1 MSGLVSFASMSPTQ
15 IQQAFETAE
24 QLAQA
29 QHLEE
34 AESLYRRILA
44 QQPDNPDA
52 LHLLGL
58 VVYQLG
64 RVQEAV
70 DLVGRAAT
78 ADPRRPDFAFNLGL
92 ILSQTGRTD
101 QAITAYR
108 QALALQP
115 DHAGAGNNLGLALH
129 LAGRNDEAISIYHAS
144 LAANPTVAELHFN
157 LGIALQSLGRLDEAV
172 ESFRQAAAIK
182 PDYADAWNG
191 IGNVLQSQQKFD
203 QAIEVYRQLLARQPD
218 CVQAHNN
225 LGEALRAQ
233 DRLEE
238 AIAAFRQAIALRPDF
253 PESHYNMGIALR
265 LGGNLD
271 DAVAAYR
278 KAISL
283 RPDHAESHNNLGN
296 ALKDMG
302 RLVEALASYRR
313 AVAIRPDYADADCN
327 LVWAL
332 HYSLE
337 HDAAAILTE
346 LRRWNHLHAAPLA
359 ASIQPHANDRSPDRR
374 LRIGYVS
381 PDFRNH
387 VVGRNLLPLL
397 REHDHGPFEIFC
409 YSNVAR
415 GDAFTEQFR
424 SHADH
429 WRDITQVGDE
439 HAARMI
445 RQDGIDILID
455 LAGHTAGNRLLVF
468 ARKPAP
474 IQATFGGYPGGTG
487 LATMDWRISDPYLD
501 PPGLSETH
509 YVEKIIRLPHSFWCY
524 DPAAMQVQAM
534 GVGPLPALANGCMTF
549 GCLNNFCKI
558 SDPTL
563 ALWSRVLKRVANSRL
578 LVMAPPG
585 SARQRLLQTMA
596 DLGIDAQRIAFVQ
609 HQLRQEYLQ
618 VYHRIDLGLDTYPYN
633 GHTTSLDSLWMGV
646 PVITLV
652 GERSVGRA
660 GYSQLCNL
668 NLADLAAKDEDE
680 FVKIAAQL
688 AGDLPRLAQLR
699 SSLQERMRRSA
710 LTDAAGFARGIQAA
724 YRQMWHAWCAGSC
737 AGS

>member
-1 MSGLVSFASMSPTQ
+1 MAELDTQ
-15 IQQAFETAE
+15 QLLESAIDHHQAGRLGEAQSRCKQILLRDPKDADAL
-24 QLAQA
+24 QLLGVVTLQLGDKPAALEMLQRA
-29 QHLEE
+29 AAMNPDAPDCHCSLGMALSALDRNEE
-34 AESLYRRILA
+34 AEAQFRKALSLKSDYVEAGIGLGG
-44 QQPDNPDA
+44 A
-52 LHLLGL
+52 LRA
-58 VVYQLG
+58 LG
-64 RVQEAV
+64 RRQEAEE
-70 DLVGRAAT
+70 
-78 ADPRRPDFAFNLGL
+78 
-92 ILSQTGRTD
+92 I
-101 QAITAYR
+101 YR
-108 QALALQP
+108 QIARRQPALASQFLSLGNRLRSQGRWDEAIAAFHRALALHPQ
-115 DHAGAGNNLGLALH
+115 DFKAHNNLADALLA
-129 LAGRNDEAISIYHAS
+129 S
-144 LAANPTVAELHFN
+144 
-157 LGIALQSLGRLDEAV
+157 GRLDEAV
-172 ESFRQAAAIK
+172 AAVRQAM
-182 PDYADAWNG
+182 
-191 IGNVLQSQQKFD
+191 
-203 QAIEVYRQLLARQPD
+203 
-218 CVQAHNN
+218 
-225 LGEALRAQ
+225 
-233 DRLEE
+233 
-238 AIAAFRQAIALRPDF
+238 ALRPDSG
-253 PESHYNMGIALR
+253 EI
-265 LGGNLD
+265 
-271 DAVAAYR
+271 
-278 KAISL
+278 
-283 RPDHAESHNNLGN
+283 HANLGN
-296 ALKDMG
+296 MLKDVG
-302 RLVEALASYRR
+302 LLDESVQHLRQ
-313 AVAIRPDYADADCN
+313 AVALLTTNAVVHSN
-327 LVWAL
+327 LVMTL
-332 HYSLE
+332 HYRHGE
-337 HDAAAILTE
+337 DAAAILAE
-346 LRRWNHLHAAPLA
+346 QQRWNDLHAKPL
-359 ASIQPHANDRSPDRR
+359 SPLIQEHRNDRSPDRR
-374 LRIGYVS
+374 LKIGYVS

-445 RQDGIDILID
+445 RQDGIDLLID
-455 LAGHTAGNRLLVF
+455 LAGHTAFNRLLVF

>member
-1 MSGLVSFASMSPTQ
+1 MNEKISILQRREAARQLLQSGQ
-15 IQQAFETAE
+15 WK
-24 QLAQA
+24 
-29 QHLEE
+29 E
-34 AESLYRRILA
+34 AESAYRDVLLA
-44 QQPDNPDA
+44 EPNDADA
-52 LHLLGL
+52 LNAVGHIL
-58 VVYQLG
+58 
-64 RVQEAV
+64 RV
-70 DLVGRAAT
+70 
-78 ADPRRPDFAFNLGL
+78 
-92 ILSQTGRTD
+92 TGRPYE
-101 QAITAYR
+101 AAAALR
-108 QALALQP
+108 RALALQP
-115 DHAGAGNNLGLALH
+115 AFSQAARELAEVLT
-129 LAGRNDEAISIYHAS
+129 SIGQSDDAVTVLEQS
-144 LAANPTVAELHFN
+144 LAARPDA
-157 LGIALQSLGRLDEAV
+157 QSFSMLAVGLATLGRID
-172 ESFRQAAAIK
+172 QAIAF
-182 PDYADAWNG
+182 
-191 IGNVLQSQQKFD
+191 FD
-203 QAIEVYRQLLARQPD
+203 QALSLHP
-218 CVQAHNN
+218 
-225 LGEALRAQ
+225 Q
-233 DRLEE
+233 DQVTLSNRL
-238 AIAAFRQAIALRPDF
+238 FGLYFDPR
-253 PESHYNMGIALR
+253 Y
-265 LGGNLD
+265 
-271 DAVAAYR
+271 
-278 KAISL
+278 
-283 RPDHAESHNNLGN
+283 
-296 ALKDMG
+296 
-302 RLVEALASYRR
+302 
-313 AVAIRPDYADADCN
+313 
-327 LVWAL
+327 
-332 HYSLE
+332 
-337 HDAAAILTE
+337 DAAAILAE
-346 LRRWNHLHAAPLA
+346 HQEWDRVHAQPLRRQ
-359 ASIQPHANDRSPDRR
+359 IQPHDPPGAPGPRRR

-387 VVGRNLLPLL
+387 CQAFFTIPLL
-397 REHDHGPFEIFC
+397 SRHDHEPFEIYC
-409 YSNVAR
+409 YSSVEKPDDLTQR
-415 GDAFTEQFR
+415 IR
-424 SHADH
+424 SYADV
-429 WRDITQVGDE
+429 WRDVAALDDGQVAQMVRDD
-439 HAARMI
+439 R
-445 RQDGIDILID
+445 IDILMD
-455 LAGHTAGNRLLVF
+455 LTLHMSKGRPLVF